1 MIGRA
6 QEQFLK
12 TFSADFEPENQD
24 WLRHTIDRIG
34 VNRSDW
40 PKSMDR
46 QRARSIPRKIHF
58 NRDSIG
64 FLDTSIDPIPHGLS
78 SATNTVHR
86 HSSRDQL
93 VFDPAVRG
101 HTTHPHA
108 HDHFLPNG
116 PPNGPVP
123 SGGPSSRM
131 PLSYHH
137 RFSKENPNI
146 FDRLRDAQFSDYS
159 ESGSLSSLSSW
170 DRTRVQ
176 KRGAGQTRP
185 IRPRRSDLDQTRSGR
200 PQVPKRATSLPAQQ
214 MKEV

>member
-1 MIGRA
+1 
-6 QEQFLK
+6 
-12 TFSADFEPENQD
+12 
-24 WLRHTIDRIG
+24 
-34 VNRSDW
+34 
-40 PKSMDR
+40 MDR

-78 SATNTVHR
+78 PATNAVHR
-86 HSSRDQL
+86 HSSRDPTSM
-93 VFDPAVRG
+93 VFDSRG
-101 HTTHPHA
+101 LQTAHPHA
-108 HDHFLPNG
+108 HDHFLPTSNG
-116 PPNGPVP
+116 PNGPVP
-123 SGGPSSRM
+123 GSSGPGSRM

-185 IRPRRSDLDQTRSGR
+185 RRSEMDQKRSGR
-200 PQVPKRATSLPAQQ
+200 STNGPQVPKRAISLPAQQ
-214 MKEV
+214 TKEV